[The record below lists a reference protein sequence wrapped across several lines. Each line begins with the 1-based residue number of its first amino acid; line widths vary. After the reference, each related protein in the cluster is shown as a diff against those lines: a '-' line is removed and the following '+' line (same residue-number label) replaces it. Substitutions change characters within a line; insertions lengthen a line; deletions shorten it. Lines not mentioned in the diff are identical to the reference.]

1 MARASRTLLGQTR
14 GRTLAPM
21 DHHDHV
27 ELIRD
32 GVRGSEDGAWADL
45 GSGRGAFTLALAEL
59 LEPGGSIVS
68 VDREP
73 GALEAQVDELRR
85 RSPGTAVR
93 YLVADFTAPLD
104 IKDLDGILMANSLHF
119 VADKSPLLARLR
131 QRLRPGGRLLLVE
144 YDTDHGNPW
153 VPYPL
158 SFASWLD
165 IAGRAGLADTR
176 LIARRPSRFLGAIY
190 SAVSTSPGAPSTT
203 TEVARRCGK
212 GLVAMGG

>member
-27 ELIRD
+27 DLIRD

-45 GSGRGAFTLALAEL
+45 GSGTGAFTLALAEL

-68 VDREP
+68 VDRDHR
-73 GALEAQVDELRR
+73 ALQAQADELRR
-85 RSPGTAVR
+85 RSPGTAIR
-93 YLVADFTAPLD
+93 YLIADFTAPLD
-104 IKDLDGILMANSLHF
+104 IKDLDAVLMANSLHF
-119 VADKSPLLARLR
+119 IADKPPLLARLR

-176 LIARRPSRFLGAIY
+176 LIGRRPSRFLGAIY
-190 SAVSTSPGAPSTT
+190 SAVSTSPGALSATT
-203 TEVARRCGK
+203 GRRAAG
-212 GLVAMGG
+212 